1 MLALV
6 NSLLDWTRLQTGRIK
21 FEPQKIDVSKI
32 VIDSVNALSGT
43 AIQKGIEVTSF
54 VNQSLHLFVDKSL
67 ILQVFNNLISN
78 AIKFTNKGGSINILS
93 EAVTSS
99 RFVKFI
105 VKDTG
110 VGIKDDDL
118 AKLFSVDAKYTSE
131 GTAGEK
137 GSGLGLSL
145 VKEIIEKHGGAI
157 EVESEYGK
165 GTEFIFTLPI
175 ASSNILIV
183 DDNKT
188 DRLLYSKILKNITP
202 EYNVEVASDGRE
214 AIQKILSSPPAL
226 VITDHAMPIMNGYEF
241 VVELKKMDL
250 KGKPPIIVLSSDIDR
265 AVINDYTEL
274 GIEFVFQKPVNI
286 GSFKLAIE
294 KSLQKGLSGD

>member
-99 RFVKFI
+99 RFVKFS

-110 VGIKDDDL
+110 VGIKEDDL

-145 VKEIIEKHGGAI
+145 VKEIIEKHGGTI
-157 EVESEYGK
+157 SKLKVNMEKELNLFLHYQL
-165 GTEFIFTLPI
+165 LP
-175 ASSNILIV
+175 LI
-183 DDNKT
+183 
-188 DRLLYSKILKNITP
+188 S
-202 EYNVEVASDGRE
+202 
-214 AIQKILSSPPAL
+214 
-226 VITDHAMPIMNGYEF
+226 
-241 VVELKKMDL
+241 
-250 KGKPPIIVLSSDIDR
+250 
-265 AVINDYTEL
+265 
-274 GIEFVFQKPVNI
+274 
-286 GSFKLAIE
+286 
-294 KSLQKGLSGD
+294 